1 MYFGKINFFSL
12 TKVGMSGPRPFE
24 TLKSQKIL
32 GDPYLELSETFK
44 NTYIDK
50 IDLFLDGECFLSIY
64 VFIKVSPSLRFGSP
78 KVFWDLRVPKGLGP
92 AIPW

>member
-1 MYFGKINFFSL
+1 
-12 TKVGMSGPRPFE
+12 MSGPGTFE

-32 GDPYLELSETFK
+32 GDPYLELGETFM

-64 VFIKVSPSLRFGSP
+64 VLIKVSLSSRYGSP
-78 KVFWDLRVPKGLGP
+78 KIFWDLRVPKGLGP